1 MTGLDPACDV
11 ILQIVC
17 FITNSTL
24 TLLDPTGLE
33 LIIHH
38 PASTLSAMG
47 PWCQSTHSSTGLTTR
62 VLASPLTPT
71 DAAEQLLAYIQ
82 SHVPEPRRALLAGNS
97 IHADRAFLV
106 KMCPK
111 VIDHLHYRLLDVS
124 TIKECVRRWGCK
136 QLRSNV
142 PQKKGLHEARQDVL
156 ESIEEM
162 KYYKEVLFDS
172 LVGRI

>member
-1 MTGLDPACDV
+1 MTGLDPTCDV

-17 FITNSTL
+17 FITDSTL

-33 LIIHH
+33 LVIHH

-47 PWCQSTHSSTGLTTR
+47 PWCQRTHSSTGLTAR
-62 VLASPLTPT
+62 VLASTLTPT
-71 DAAEQLLAYIQ
+71 DAAEQLLSYIQ
-82 SHVPEPRRALLAGNS
+82 THVSEPRLALLAGNT
-97 IHADRAFLV
+97 IHTDRAFLA

-111 VIDHLHYRLLDVS
+111 VIGYLHYRLMDVS

-162 KYYKEVLFDS
+162 RYYKEVLFDS
-172 LVGRI
+172 QAGRV